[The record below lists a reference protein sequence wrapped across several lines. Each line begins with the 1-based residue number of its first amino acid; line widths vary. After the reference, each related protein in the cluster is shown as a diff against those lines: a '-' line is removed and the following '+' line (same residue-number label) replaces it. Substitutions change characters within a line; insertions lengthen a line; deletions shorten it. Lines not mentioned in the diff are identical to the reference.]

1 MTALT
6 AALNTLL
13 IHIPSEAEV
22 HPSTWAAKAA
32 HHITSRWL
40 SGQLWAWDGGDAITV
55 LTGGLYGAPDHRV
68 FFVIRLGDNVHVM
81 ESQSFKD
88 AMESLGYTTKIDQ
101 AYYDRVDA
109 EEAEREAGSAGL

>member
-1 MTALT
+1 MTTLATL
-6 AALNTLL
+6 ATLL

-55 LTGGLYGAPDHRV
+55 LTGGLSGTPDSRV
-68 FFVIRLGDNVHVM
+68 FFVVRLGDNVRVV
-81 ESQSFKD
+81 EAQSFKE
-88 AMESLGYTTKIDQ
+88 AMESLGYATKIDQ
-101 AYYDRVDA
+101 AYYDRLEA
-109 EEAEREAGSAGL
+109 AEAEREAGSAGL